1 MMKRAISTALAGTA
15 VLAGALA
22 TAAAVVPPA
31 EQAAAPTVTVYKSP
45 T

>member
-1 MMKRAISTALAGTA
+1 MKRAISTALSGT
-15 VLAGALA
+15 VLLAGALV

-31 EQAAAPTVTVYKSP
+31 ESAAAPTVTVYKSP